1 MQICKSLIIIIVW
14 SLQNHDKF
22 GLYKIM
28 LSFSRELN
36 VKLRTIEA
44 NRAPAKNGHHA
55 SLVSAPYYLKFPG
68 GLTTENMNFFP
79 PAQKACPSVR
89 VCNKVYHRFYAGLY
103 ILIKKLVLFWFAF
116 NRFQRPWLNIFDQ
129 TSNKDNMMSLLKL
142 RLWK

>member
-1 MQICKSLIIIIVW
+1 
-14 SLQNHDKF
+14 
-22 GLYKIM
+22 M
-28 LSFSRELN
+28 LSFSREL
-36 VKLRTIEA
+36 KLRTIEA

-55 SLVSAPYYLKFPG
+55 SLVGAPYYLKFPG

-116 NRFQRPWLNIFDQ
+116 NTQNMTNPTIVSPVKMEYGRNFSISGLKMMVKSGLEKIFLKFLHALTRSFLLLNLYF
-129 TSNKDNMMSLLKL
+129 
-142 RLWK
+142 